1 MKAMPRCRRQRQ
13 QPQPQTHLQFL
24 RREWFSVASVA
35 VKVIYYGVL
44 TSGLGTAQWSVA
56 KRRSPLDMVAG
67 DSG

>member
-1 MKAMPRCRRQRQ
+1 MKAMPRCRRQRRR
-13 QPQPQTHLQFL
+13 PQPQTHLQFL

-44 TSGLGTAQWSVA
+44 TSGWVA
-56 KRRSPLDMVAG
+56 KRTSPLDMAAG

>member
-1 MKAMPRCRRQRQ
+1 MKAMPRCRPQRQ

-44 TSGLGTAQWSVA
+44 TI
-56 KRRSPLDMVAG
+56 
-67 DSG
+67 